1 MSTPPEPDLSA
12 LSPLANEL
20 ATTIARVASD
30 IALVIDRHGVISAV
44 AEGAAV
50 QAQGCS
56 QWVGRRWVDTVS
68 ASTRPKIQSLLDEVT
83 SSGVVSRRREVS
95 HPGQGGDELPVTW
108 AAIRLGVD
116 GPVLAVGRDL
126 RAVAAIQQRFVEAQ
140 QDMERHYWSRRQAE
154 NRYQLLFQVANDA
167 VLVLDASSLVVME
180 ANAATAE
187 LFGRALGEIQHQ
199 ALTDCLPASV
209 RAAVLELLVTARST
223 GRAGEMR
230 VRSPGLPAALDIAA
244 TPFTVDGRRQLM
256 LRARRDAGASGGA
269 DGLALSRMAEF
280 VETTPDAV
288 VITDSVGGILM
299 ANPAF
304 LRLARHTDEAQLRNR
319 PLPELLFDPTG
330 AWTQLVSYVRS
341 TGMVSNLALEVGAL
355 DGSRQRVRA
364 SAALMAEGEQT
375 CLGFV
380 LRPDHRLPAHLAGDD
395 VLAGLLDQV
404 GRVPLSDLLV
414 EVAHR
419 AERQLIASA
428 LLRVGGHLEVAA
440 EALGMTAEALALRV
454 QRHGLAGLS
463 YPGSSG
469 SPPFSIN

>member
-1 MSTPPEPDLSA
+1 MSKPSEPDLSA

-30 IALVIDRHGVISAV
+30 IALVIDQNGVISSV

-56 QWVGRRWVDTVS
+56 QWVGRRWVDTVT

-83 SSGVVSRRREVS
+83 RSGVVSRRREVS
-95 HPGQGGDELPVTW
+95 HTGQGGDELPVTW
-108 AAIRLGVD
+108 SAIRLGQD

-167 VLVLDASSLVVME
+167 VLVLDAASLVVIE

-187 LFGRALGEIQHQ
+187 LLNCELASLQHQ
-199 ALTDCLPASV
+199 PLTDSLPPSV

-230 VRSPGLPAALDIAA
+230 VRGVGLTTALDVAA
-244 TPFTVDGRRQLM
+244 TPLVVDGRRQLM
-256 LRARRDAGASGGA
+256 VRARRDGGRVGTA
-269 DGLALSRMAEF
+269 DGQLVSRMAEF

-288 VITDSVGGILM
+288 VITDSAGGILM

-304 LRLARHTDEAQLRNR
+304 VRLARQTDEAQLRSR
-319 PLPELLFDPTG
+319 PLPEMLFDPTG
-330 AWTQLVSYVRS
+330 AWAQLVAQVRS
-341 TGMVSNLALEVGAL
+341 VGMVSNLALEVGAL

-364 SAALMAEGEQT
+364 SAALMAEGEQA

-404 GRVPLSDLLV
+404 GRVPLADLLV

-428 LLRVGGHLEVAA
+428 LLRAGGQPDMAA
-440 EALGMTAEALALRV
+440 QALGMSPEALELRL
-454 QRHGLAGLS
+454 QRHGLSGLIYPTSAG
-463 YPGSSG
+463 GQ
-469 SPPFSIN
+469 PPLIN